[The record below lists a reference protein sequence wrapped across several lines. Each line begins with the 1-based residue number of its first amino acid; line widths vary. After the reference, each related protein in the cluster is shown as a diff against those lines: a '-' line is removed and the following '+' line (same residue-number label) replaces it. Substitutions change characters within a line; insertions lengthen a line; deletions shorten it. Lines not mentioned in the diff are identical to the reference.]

1 MSIQQYSVEVQ
12 CDYCDEVI
20 RLSGKRRDDSN
31 VSILRNK
38 IERMGW
44 KTTNVR
50 VEESCKQ
57 RIFVRFALQ
66 NILWCRFLLI
76 GL

>member
-50 VEESCKQ
+50 VEGKLKTMDFCPFCLTEHSM
-57 RIFVRFALQ
+57 V
-66 NILWCRFLLI
+66 
-76 GL
+76 

>member
-50 VEESCKQ
+50 VEGK
-57 RIFVRFALQ
+57 LQ
-66 NILWCRFLLI
+66 TKDFCPFCLTEHSMV
-76 GL
+76 

>member
-38 IERMGW
+38 IETWVGRQPM
-44 KTTNVR
+44 
-50 VEESCKQ
+50 
-57 RIFVRFALQ
+57 FA
-66 NILWCRFLLI
+66 
-76 GL
+76 